1 MTYPAI
7 TAVHP
12 WLFAPQWSS
21 KVTARYEFKTDLFN
35 SRSGREQRRALRN
48 TPRRSL
54 MYSTVAAGDEFRSLG
69 LFLRTNQNQPVAAPE
84 WTRWVF
90 TSATTAS
97 LGTVL
102 TFVATPAWMVVGQA
116 VMLLSGSTSHVATIT
131 AATGTT
137 VTLDTAVTASW
148 PAGSIVYAALLCSLS
163 ATMQAK
169 HLTNAVKT
177 VPVML
182 EVYPGSEPV
191 ADTGSAA
198 ITFNG
203 REVFPLTANW
213 ANDVSVEHQWPV
225 ETVDFGRGRVTDFRP
240 IVFPSQIRKATYLQ
254 RDRDE
259 VQALVDFFC
268 RMKGRRGAFYLS
280 SDDDD
285 LLLAATSSS
294 GGSTLTVNAGDWTSL
309 LAADAGGYE
318 DAQEAICIRMRDGT
332 RLYRLVTDVSGS
344 GANRTLTCSGTWP
357 GSMSDATV
365 SGISWMPLVRFA
377 SDILELSWLSN
388 AVAETQINFQSIMT
402 EDAA

>member
-7 TAVHP
+7 TAVRP

-21 KVTARYEFKTDLFN
+21 KVTSRYEFKTDLFTA
-35 SRSGREQRRALRN
+35 RSGREQRRFLRQ
-48 TPRRSL
+48 TPRRTLS
-54 MYSTVAAGDEFRSLG
+54 YSTVAAGDAFRSLG
-69 LFLRTNQNQPVAAPE
+69 LFLRANQNQPVAVPE
-84 WTRWVF
+84 WTRWAV

-102 TFVATPAWMVVGQA
+102 TFAATPAWMVVGQS
-116 VMLLSGSTSHVATIT
+116 VMLLSGNTSHVATIT

-137 VTLDTAVTASW
+137 VTLDTAVTTSW

-169 HLTNAVKT
+169 NLTNAVKT
-177 VPVML
+177 LPVML
-182 EVYPGSEPV
+182 EVYPGSEPEQ
-191 ADTGSAA
+191 DTGSAA

-225 ETVDFGRGRVTDFRP
+225 EQVDFGRGRVTDFRP
-240 IVFPSQIRKATYLQ
+240 IGFPSQVRKATYLQ

-268 RMKGRRGAFYLS
+268 RMKGRLGAFYLS

-309 LAADAGGYE
+309 LAADAGGYD
-318 DAQEAICIRMRDGT
+318 DAQEAICIRMRDGS
-332 RLYRLVTDVSGS
+332 RLYRLVTGVSGS
-344 GANRTLTCSGTWP
+344 GANRVVTCDGTWP
-357 GSMSDATV
+357 SALSDTTV